1 MCFRLIFLF
10 CCFFSLLFETSVA
23 QKKTGNFVVISFSS
37 DIDRHCGIQNYNWI
51 IDSDSLNNKSVY
63 LYPLHL
69 DVIDTLSYYYCVEQ
83 NAALF
88 CNESFLST
96 DRDKCYLDKQRS
108 FSSLIFKRRKQ
119 IMKMNVVC
127 ANGRKENIIIYAT
140 PIVGSFETCRECC
153 DSQGYPYGNMNI
165 YIMKKD
171 GDVMYDES
179 FFKKKDDVE
188 KLMIRFNF
196 IDFRRTF
203 ETYSGRVAKIKE

>member
-1 MCFRLIFLF
+1 MYFKLTFIF
-10 CCFFSLLFETSVA
+10 CCFFSLFFEPSVA
-23 QKKTGNFVVISFSS
+23 QKKSGNFVVITFTS
-37 DIDRHCGIQNYNWI
+37 DIDRTCGIQSYNWI
-51 IDSDSLNNKSVY
+51 VDSDSLYNKDIY

-69 DVIDTLSYYYCVEQ
+69 DIYDKFYYYNCVER
-83 NAALF
+83 NVALF
-88 CNESFLST
+88 CNESFLSM
-96 DRDKCYLDKQRS
+96 DLEKSYLEMQRS
-108 FSSLIFKRRKQ
+108 FSSLIFKKRKQ

-153 DSQGYPYGNMNI
+153 DSHGNPYGNMVV

-171 GDVMYDES
+171 GDVMYDKS
-179 FFKKKDDVE
+179 FFKKKEDIE

-203 ETYSGRVAKIKE
+203 ETYFGPVAKIKE